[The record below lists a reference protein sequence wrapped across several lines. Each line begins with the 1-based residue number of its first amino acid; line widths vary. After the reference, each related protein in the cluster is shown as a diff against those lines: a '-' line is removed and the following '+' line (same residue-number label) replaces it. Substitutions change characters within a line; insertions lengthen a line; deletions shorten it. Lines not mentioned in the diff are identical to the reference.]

1 MECSSMTTGQLKPMV
16 GRSPR
21 LSTRRQRWDS
31 QRAWI
36 PDQVRDRIAGKR
48 SRTAARRAAQT
59 RRLFFSDALIISCAL
74 LAGQFLR
81 FEAVPLTIDDV
92 ETNYTLHS
100 VVLAVL
106 WMGFL
111 AAGIRSTRFTRRGLD
126 EYAVLTAVT
135 MQLFGAVAILAL
147 LMHIDLSRG
156 YLAIALPLGL
166 GGLIV
171 NHWSWRQVTARRHR
185 RGLDQ
190 TPILVVGGDLAAGEV
205 AAEFDKDPYAEY
217 HVVGVCTPSGP
228 TDGDRYITVNDRH
241 VPIVGRDQ
249 MVIDAVSRTGVHAV
263 ALAATDRLR
272 PVEIRRLMWDLE
284 ALGVDLMVAPGL
296 VDVADQRLRSNPVA
310 GMAVF
315 EVAKPQYS
323 RSNSMLKRGLDI
335 AFAAFA
341 VLMTAPMLIVAAIAV
356 KLTSSGPIF
365 YLSERIGL
373 DGTPF
378 RMIKF
383 RSMYDGAEAKA
394 VALIAAD
401 GGNAMFFK
409 MKDDPRVTPVGQ
421 FMRKYSLDELPQ
433 FFNVLRGEMS
443 VVGPRPQVR
452 REVDTYDDLIRRRLT
467 VKPGLTGLWQ
477 VSGRSDLDVKD
488 AIRLDLSYVENWSL
502 LGDVMIIAKTVL
514 TVLRGE
520 GAY

>member
-1 MECSSMTTGQLKPMV
+1 MTTGQLKPMV
-16 GRSPR
+16 EPSSR
-21 LSTRRQRWDS
+21 LSTRRQRWET

-36 PDQVRDRIAGKR
+36 PDQVRDRIAPKR
-48 SRTAARRAAQT
+48 SKSAARRAAQT
-59 RRLFFSDALIISCAL
+59 RRLFYSDALIISCAL

-81 FEAVPLTIDDV
+81 FDTLPLPMADA
-92 ETNYTLHS
+92 ETDYTLHS
-100 VVLAVL
+100 AVLAML

-111 AAGIRSTRFTRRGLD
+111 AVGIRSTRFTRRGLD
-126 EYAVLTAVT
+126 EYVVLTGAT
-135 MQLFGAVAILAL
+135 TQFFGAVAILSL
-147 LMHIDLSRG
+147 LMHVDLSRG

-166 GGLIV
+166 AGLIV
-171 NHWSWRQVTARRHR
+171 NHWGWRQVTARRHR

-190 TPILVVGGDLAAGEV
+190 TPILVVGTEIASAEI
-205 AAEFDKDPYAEY
+205 AAEFDKDPFAEY
-217 HVVGVCTPSGP
+217 HVVGICTPGKPPKTEAFIAVGERS
-228 TDGDRYITVNDRH
+228 
-241 VPIVGRDQ
+241 VPIVGGDQ
-249 MVIDAVSRTGVHAV
+249 MVIDAVSRTGAHAV
-263 ALAATDRLR
+263 ALAASDRLR

-335 AFAAFA
+335 AFATSALLA
-341 VLMTAPMLIVAAIAV
+341 VAPLLIVAAIAI

-394 VALIAAD
+394 AALIAAE
-401 GGNAMFFK
+401 GANALFFK
-409 MKDDPRVTPVGQ
+409 MKNDPRVTPVGQ
-421 FMRKYSLDELPQ
+421 FLRKYSLDELPQ
-433 FFNVLRGEMS
+433 FFNVLLGNMS

-477 VSGRSDLDVKD
+477 VSGRSDLDAKD
-488 AIRLDLSYVENWSL
+488 AVRLDLSYVENWSL
-502 LGDVMIIAKTVL
+502 LGDIMIIAKTVL

>member
-1 MECSSMTTGQLKPMV
+1 M
-16 GRSPR
+16 
-21 LSTRRQRWDS
+21 
-31 QRAWI
+31 
-36 PDQVRDRIAGKR
+36 
-48 SRTAARRAAQT
+48 
-59 RRLFFSDALIISCAL
+59 
-74 LAGQFLR
+74 
-81 FEAVPLTIDDV
+81 
-92 ETNYTLHS
+92 
-100 VVLAVL
+100 
-106 WMGFL
+106 
-111 AAGIRSTRFTRRGLD
+111 
-126 EYAVLTAVT
+126 VT
-135 MQLFGAVAILAL
+135 MQLFGAVAILSL
-147 LMHIDLSRG
+147 LAKFDLSRG

-166 GGLIV
+166 AGLIV
-171 NHWSWRQVTARRHR
+171 NHWAWRRVTAGRHR

-190 TPILVVGGDLAAGEV
+190 TPILVVGGELAAAEIAGEF
-205 AAEFDKDPYAEY
+205 EKDPYAEY
-217 HVVGVCTPSGP
+217 DVVGICTPVGP
-228 TDGDRYITVNDRH
+228 TEHDRFITVNDRH
-241 VPIVGRDQ
+241 VPIVGRDR
-249 MVIDAVSRTGVHAV
+249 MIVDAVIATDAHAV
-263 ALAATDRLR
+263 ALAASDRLR
-272 PVEIRRLMWDLE
+272 SLEIRRLMWDLE

-323 RSNSMLKRGLDI
+323 RSNSLLKRSLDI

-341 VLMTAPMLIVAAIAV
+341 VLLAGPLMVVATLAI

-394 VALIAAD
+394 AALIAEA
-401 GGNAMFFK
+401 GSGALFFK
-409 MKDDPRVTPVGQ
+409 IKGDLRITPVGQ
-421 FMRKYSLDELPQ
+421 FLRKYSLDELPQ
-433 FFNVLRGEMS
+433 FFNVLLGNMS

-477 VSGRSDLDVKD
+477 VSGRSDLAVSD
-488 AIRLDLSYVENWSL
+488 AVRLDLSYVENWSL
-502 LGDVMIIAKTVL
+502 LGDVVIIAKTVF
-514 TVLRGE
+514 TVLQGE

>member
-1 MECSSMTTGQLKPMV
+1 MRTAGELNIKSVV
-16 GRSPR
+16 GAPER
-21 LSTRRQRWDS
+21 LSDERPRWDA

-36 PDQVRDRIAGKR
+36 PDHVRDRIAGKW
-48 SRTAARRAAQT
+48 STTASRRAAQT
-59 RRLFFSDALIISCAL
+59 RRLFYSDALIISCAL

-81 FEAVPLTIDDV
+81 FDRVPLTIAHT
-92 ETNYTLHS
+92 ETNYTLNS
-100 VVLAVL
+100 FVLAVL

-111 AAGIRSTRFTRRGLD
+111 ALGIRSTRFKRRGLD
-126 EYAVLTAVT
+126 EYVVLTAVT
-135 MQLFGAVAILAL
+135 TQLFGAVAILCL
-147 LMHIDLSRG
+147 LMQIDLSRG

-171 NHWSWRQVTARRHR
+171 NHWAWRQVTARRHR

-190 TPILVVGGDLAAGEV
+190 TPLLVVGGAMAAAEI
-205 AAEFDKDPYAEY
+205 AAEFDKDPFAEY
-217 HVVGVCTPSGP
+217 HVVGICTPGGP
-228 TDGDRYITVNDRH
+228 TDTERVITVNDRP

-272 PVEIRRLMWDLE
+272 PVEVRRLMWDLE

-323 RSNSMLKRGLDI
+323 RSNSMLKRTLDI
-335 AFAAFA
+335 AFAAVA
-341 VLMTAPMLIVAAIAV
+341 LLAAAPMLMVAAIAI

-383 RSMYDGAEAKA
+383 RSMFDGAEAKA
-394 VALIAAD
+394 AALIAAD
-401 GGNAMFFK
+401 GGNALFFK
-409 MKDDPRVTPVGQ
+409 MKEDPRITPVGQ
-421 FMRKYSLDELPQ
+421 FLRKYSLDEIPQ
-433 FFNVLRGEMS
+433 FFNVLGGDMS

-488 AIRLDLSYVENWSL
+488 AVRLDLSYVENWSL
-502 LGDVMIIAKTVL
+502 LGDVMIIAKTVF

>member
-1 MECSSMTTGQLKPMV
+1 
-16 GRSPR
+16 
-21 LSTRRQRWDS
+21 
-31 QRAWI
+31 
-36 PDQVRDRIAGKR
+36 
-48 SRTAARRAAQT
+48 
-59 RRLFFSDALIISCAL
+59 
-74 LAGQFLR
+74 
-81 FEAVPLTIDDV
+81 
-92 ETNYTLHS
+92 
-100 VVLAVL
+100 
-106 WMGFL
+106 
-111 AAGIRSTRFTRRGLD
+111 
-126 EYAVLTAVT
+126 
-135 MQLFGAVAILAL
+135 
-147 LMHIDLSRG
+147 
-156 YLAIALPLGL
+156 
-166 GGLIV
+166 
-171 NHWSWRQVTARRHR
+171 
-185 RGLDQ
+185 
-190 TPILVVGGDLAAGEV
+190 
-205 AAEFDKDPYAEY
+205 
-217 HVVGVCTPSGP
+217 
-228 TDGDRYITVNDRH
+228 
-241 VPIVGRDQ
+241 
-249 MVIDAVSRTGVHAV
+249 
-263 ALAATDRLR
+263 
-272 PVEIRRLMWDLE
+272 MWDLE

-335 AFAAFA
+335 AFATFA
-341 VLMTAPMLIVAAIAV
+341 LLAVAPLLIVAAIAI

-394 VALIAAD
+394 AALIAAE
-401 GGNAMFFK
+401 GANALFFK
-409 MKDDPRVTPVGQ
+409 MKNDPRITPVGQ
-421 FMRKYSLDELPQ
+421 FLRKYSLDELPQ
-433 FFNVLRGEMS
+433 FFNVLLGNMS

-488 AIRLDLSYVENWSL
+488 AVRLDLSYVENWSL
-502 LGDVMIIAKTVL
+502 LGDIMIIAKTVL